1 MTISYLQTEVINEL
15 NKEYPGIIN
24 PGEKSLPKALAT
36 VFLQINNPYKGFII
50 IIDEWDC
57 IFREAKNNFIMQKK
71 YLDFLKNLF
80 KGRTY
85 IKLGYMTGILPIKKY
100 GSHSAINIFD
110 EFSMTDPA
118 MLSSYVGF
126 TEEEVS
132 YLCEKYSISFSEMQF
147 WYNGYLFDGGIHIYN
162 PKSVIDAVVRRKF
175 RSYWTRTETYEALK
189 IYIDMNFSG
198 LKDDIIN
205 MLGGNKIKVSVDTF
219 QNDMTTFASKDDVLA
234 LLVHLGYLAYDF
246 DNREVFIP
254 NYEIQEEFII
264 AVKSSGWDE
273 VVKAIKEPDKLLEAL
288 IASDNETV
296 SKGID
301 AVHMDTVSRIIP

>member
-1 MTISYLQTEVINEL
+1 
-15 NKEYPGIIN
+15 
-24 PGEKSLPKALAT
+24 
-36 VFLQINNPYKGFII
+36 
-50 IIDEWDC
+50 
-57 IFREAKNNFIMQKK
+57 
-71 YLDFLKNLF
+71 
-80 KGRTY
+80 
-85 IKLGYMTGILPIKKY
+85 
-100 GSHSAINIFD
+100 
-110 EFSMTDPA
+110 
-118 MLSSYVGF
+118 
-126 TEEEVS
+126 
-132 YLCEKYSISFSEMQF
+132 
-147 WYNGYLFDGGIHIYN
+147 
-162 PKSVIDAVVRRKF
+162 
-175 RSYWTRTETYEALK
+175 
-189 IYIDMNFSG
+189 
-198 LKDDIIN
+198 